1 MKNFL
6 LSVLF
11 LILFGEVL
19 TLYIMHSNASP
30 KKVLGETTVEVS
42 PSPALMPTES
52 PSPTPSPTPKPTPK
66 PTPTPIPQP
75 TFTSQQ
81 INGFIDQFS
90 SQYEIDPNVVRHIAL
105 CESSFNAF
113 ARQEFM
119 RDFFNSVRLLGEALG
134 PKWDFPPISTC
145 AIMQK
150 KPCGPLRTPSVLA
163 SASSGPIVI
172 RKVSPS
178 SF

>member
-113 ARQEFM
+113 ARQGVYAGLFQFGPATWRSIRAEM
-119 RDFFNSVRLLGEALG
+119 GLSTNINLRYNAEEAVRTAAYAISLGERF
-134 PKWDFPPISTC
+134 KWPNCNP
-145 AIMQK
+145 
-150 KPCGPLRTPSVLA
+150 
-163 SASSGPIVI
+163 
-172 RKVSPS
+172 
-178 SF
+178 